1 MTDEQQDETKTGA
14 EELEVAIRRI
24 LVALD
29 TSTSSLAAL
38 QAAVGLASALQAEL
52 IGLFVEDVNLMRL
65 AGLPFAQELRWP
77 AARRQGLNEGQME
90 QQLRLRAAQ
99 ARRALAMAADQME
112 VTWTFRVVR
121 GQVTQEVL
129 QACLE
134 ADLLSLGRTGLM
146 TLRRSRM
153 GSTAR
158 EAAARSPKPVLLAQE
173 TSEMEWP
180 VVVTYDGSVLARR
193 GLAAGARLAQRYGNN
208 LIVLLLGESRE
219 SAAPLAAAAQEQIG
233 LAPLHTDFRYVQLG
247 NSEDLVARLRQESCS
262 LVILAGETPPLQGDA
277 LQALLDA
284 LECPV
289 MVVR

>member
-1 MTDEQQDETKTGA
+1 MTDEQQDEGSTEA
-14 EELEVAIRRI
+14 EEQEVAIRRI

-134 ADLLSLGRTGLM
+134 VDLLSLGRTGLM

-193 GLAAGARLAQRYGNN
+193 GLAAGVRLAQRYGNN

-219 SAAPLAAAAQEQIG
+219 SASLLAAAAQQQIG
-233 LAPLHTDFRYVQLG
+233 PAPLHTDFRYVELG
-247 NSEDLVARLRQESCS
+247 NSEDLVAKLRQESCS

-277 LQALLDA
+277 LQALLDG